1 MSSFNKL
8 ANLHKVFFKKASG
21 LEDYAGLAAPVG
33 GAILGGG
40 GTALYDYLRG
50 NKENRLS
57 RILKGTAAGTL
68 GGAGLGVAKDFLDFY
83 TGTPIPRRS
92 PEYGRNTGIGAGIL
106 AGGSYGLATTLD
118 DLKAEN
124 VKKKENTDTSNTP
137 HDDKPDRQSKAP
149 TSKKPSKKGP
159 ISKESSLNSR
169 FFKQSEGIDP
179 RVAAMQAQ
187 RDAIRKSLDVTGPG
201 GGTTQ
206 GHVRSDGK
214 GGWTVS
220 PGAQYTPQKGY
231 NQQGYKIP
239 DPIPGAGGQ
248 ANTPPVP
255 YGKQAPPQPVDPR
268 LEMIRK
274 GTADFERRND
284 EFDAARGQNNIP
296 SPRPAGKSPYAE
308 IYEKEMA
315 KRIAPPSGVNP
326 QTPPMGKPNVPAVPP
341 KVPAGGTYA
350 PSRFPP
356 K

>member
-1 MSSFNKL
+1 M
-8 ANLHKVFFKKASG
+8 FFKRASG

-124 VKKKENTDTSNTP
+124 VKKKENTDTSNTS

-214 GGWTVS
+214 GGWAVS

-255 YGKQAPPQPVDPR
+255 RGKQALPQPVDPR

-284 EFDAARGQNNIP
+284 EFDASRGQSNVP

-315 KRIAPPSGVNP
+315 KRVAPPSGVNP
-326 QTPPMGKPNVPAVPP
+326 QTPSMAKPNVPAVPP